1 MIIRKYQKRV
11 LKATK
16 FTIHIYIYKYSIY
29 IQYIYIYSAYYSA
42 LTHVIGYS
50 QVGSNVAVRDNSGNH
65 SLWHTTLL
73 LKERHRCL

>member
-16 FTIHIYIYKYSIY
+16 FTIHIYIYIQY
-29 IQYIYIYSAYYSA
+29 IYIYIYSAYYSA